1 MRKLTYLAAATID
14 GFIASPD
21 RSDPS
26 SDGLMVPAPE
36 YLPHMLAAFPEIVP
50 THAREAL
57 GIADAEHRHF
67 DTVVEGRRSYEVG
80 LRAGITNAYAHLEH
94 YVFSRTLT
102 ESPDPGVRL
111 VATDPVEKIRELKA
125 RPGKKIWLV
134 GGAKLAAAL
143 RPEIDELIIKLNPVV
158 AGAGIPLFDGE
169 FSPERF
175 DLTSAEPVPG
185 GVVHLTYQKR

>member
-21 RSDPS
+21 RSDQS
-26 SDGLMVPAPE
+26 SNGLMTPTPE

-57 GIADAEHRHF
+57 GIAEAEHRHF

-102 ESPDPGVRL
+102 ESPDPGVQL

-158 AGAGIPLFDGE
+158 AGAGIALFDGE
-169 FSPERF
+169 FSPEQF
-175 DLTSAEPVPG
+175 DLTSAERIPG
-185 GVVHLTYQKR
+185 GVVHLTYAKR